1 MNHTCSNCKHWNQS
15 THKQVGTCAMVE
27 VNSLMIE
34 VNSLGDVRPSPT
46 AFSIC
51 LHVPVEYSCVAELV
65 TGAQFFC
72 LLWEPKGDEE

>member
-27 VNSLMIE
+27 VNSL
-34 VNSLGDVRPSPT
+34 GDVRPYPT

-51 LHVPVEYSCVAELV
+51 LHVPVEYSCVAELM